1 MATKNTTIGRILINQ
16 TLPSAYHITETVTN
30 KSLKTKLIELAKNDP
45 HRYVEAIGHLKRVG
59 DALATDM
66 GITVGL
72 DDIEPDYKKR
82 DAVLEPALVRVKQ
95 TKDVAKR
102 RQIIAETQE
111 KLLQVA
117 GEHPGQMTHMVRGGA
132 RGKLPQLLRTVA
144 SPVATTNEQNEVVP
158 WLISKSYAEGLKPAD
173 NWATIGEARRGH
185 VAAAISVSAPG
196 EISKILV
203 NNMSDQLITVP
214 DCGTHNGIILSTS
227 DPHILDRY
235 EAKTNMLITPQ
246 VANELRRKQSTV
258 LVRSPMTCEASHGVC
273 QRCYGLNTKGQLH
286 SVGTNVGMISAHA
299 ITEPLTQM
307 SLNARHNT
315 RTVVSEKAILSGLE
329 GFKQL
334 TEIPQSFFNKAILAS
349 RDGEITSVKKAP
361 QGGHYVHMGEDEH
374 YIPPN
379 LSPMVKAGVTVH
391 AGDVLSTGI
400 PKPDE
405 VLHHKGLDAGRNYI
419 VQQLQGIYQG
429 QGLDID
435 RRHLELVAKTD
446 LNYVKL
452 TDPNSD
458 KHGYIRGDIVDFNRF
473 RADIAAQA
481 THTPLAKAV
490 GKTLGNNAL
499 HYAIGAPITKD
510 MIAELKE
517 HGFEKV
523 PTVDH
528 VPTYEPI
535 MKPLSR
541 TPLLHPDWMARLA
554 HRNLKNVILDA
565 AAFGESAEIHGTHP
579 VLPFAW
585 GEEFGRGPQGRY

>member
-1 MATKNTTIGRILINQ
+1 MATKNTTVGRILINQ
-16 TLPSAYHITETVTN
+16 TLPSAYHITDTITN
-30 KSLKTKLIELAKNDP
+30 KQLQAKLVELAKSDP
-45 HRYVEAIGHLKRVG
+45 HQYVESIGQLKRVG
-59 DALATDM
+59 DAIATDL

-82 DAVLEPALVRVKQ
+82 DAVLEPALIKVKQ
-95 TKDVAKR
+95 TKDPEKR
-102 RQIIAETQE
+102 RRIIAETQE

-117 GEHPGQMTHMVRGGA
+117 GEHPGQMTPMVRGGA

-144 SPVATTNEQNEVVP
+144 SPVGATNERNEVIP

-203 NNMSDQLITVP
+203 NNMSDQLITMP
-214 DCGTHNGIILSTS
+214 DCGTQNGIILRTD
-227 DPHILDRY
+227 DPQIVDRY
-235 EAKTNMLITPQ
+235 EAKTNTLITPQ
-246 VANELRRKQSTV
+246 VANELRRKQGTV
-258 LVRSPMTCEASHGVC
+258 LVRSPMTCEAPHGVC
-273 QRCYGLNTKGQLH
+273 QRCYGLNTKGQNH
-286 SVGTNVGMISAHA
+286 SIGTNVGMISAHA
-299 ITEPLTQM
+299 VTEPLTQI

-315 RTVVSEKAILSGLE
+315 RTVKSEKAILSGLE

-349 RDGEITSVKKAP
+349 HDGEITSVKVAP

-379 LSPMVKAGVTVH
+379 LDPVVKKGTVVQ

-405 VLHHKGLDAGRNYI
+405 ILAHKGLNAGREYV
-419 VQQLQGIYQG
+419 VQQLQNIYKG
-429 QGLDID
+429 QGVDID

-452 TDPNSD
+452 TDPQSD
-458 KHGYIRGDIVDFNRF
+458 KHGYIRGDIVDFNGF
-473 RADIAAQA
+473 RANMAAQA
-481 THTPLAKAV
+481 THTPLNQAV
-490 GKTLGNNAL
+490 GKVLGNNVL
-499 HYAIGAPITKD
+499 HYTVGAPVTKE
-510 MIAELKE
+510 MVTTLKE
-517 HGFEKV
+517 NGFTKV
-523 PTVDH
+523 PVLDH

-565 AAFGESAEIHGTHP
+565 AAFGESADIHGTHP

-585 GEEFGRGPQGRY
+585 GEEFGRGPNGRY